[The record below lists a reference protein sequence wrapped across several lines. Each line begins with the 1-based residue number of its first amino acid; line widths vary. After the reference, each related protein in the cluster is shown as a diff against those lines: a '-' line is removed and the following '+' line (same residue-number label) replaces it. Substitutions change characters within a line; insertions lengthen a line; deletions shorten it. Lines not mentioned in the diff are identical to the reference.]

1 MKAKIIIPLLVILSI
16 CSLKAQDAP
25 SQHFRQAFKEI
36 SAMLEGKQPLDFE
49 KAVFITE
56 NAYRDNSLNYE
67 DFKSALNVHSAIIEQ
82 FIKANDKYD
91 WRQFVRGNMG
101 IAPDMEKEAKERY
114 RKALANWAIFSYL
127 TDTLTVKLEDQ
138 EFSHLPYTYSND
150 DPFGTADWKNS
161 QTMNLL
167 ETQKGNCY
175 SLVTLFK
182 IFSERFKSEANIVTA
197 PQHIYIEHRDPKGS
211 RFNVEVA
218 TRSFPDM
225 GSIQTLTYTTR
236 EALLN
241 DISMRKLD
249 LKQSVGLNL
258 VYLAKGYEY
267 KNKVKDDEFILACAN
282 TALQHDPKNL
292 NALLLKAQV
301 YEQRVMK
308 KQMPS
313 APYEKML
320 AEFYKLGYR
329 QMPDD
334 MKEIIL
340 SKIQGR
346 PSTVKPTDKTPNTFE
361 GIGEQARV
369 VTLSNGL
376 FEEHHTP
383 QKIVRYG
390 QTIFD
395 TEKSKIVKFLDED
408 ISSYQFDPVVF
419 ALSVDPLT
427 RSYPELTPYQFASN
441 TPIQAIDLDGLEAAS
456 AYATGYGLSRG
467 YSSQAHFSQN
477 PISNKTIG
485 VVAGGGAI
493 MLTGVATTA
502 ALGPVLIVPTARTLF
517 FQSWTNPTVVGG
529 IATVGSWLQNP
540 RNQQILAEGGA
551 FVAGIIDPN
560 PNSQYSA
567 GPGDELGKFVGGIF
581 RTGTQSLNYL
591 LRNPKS
597 SEDIALG
604 TADLVEGVLRLDFQV
619 PKDLRKSGVGSQ
631 MFQDALMFFGD
642 KVKSVFGA
650 WTDGDNLK
658 ALNDAINSGAKESEA
673 IFSTPTGK
681 WAKSNG
687 FTNYEITF
695 QTISKSTKEY
705 LGLGV
710 KFTKPKNN

>member
-1 MKAKIIIPLLVILSI
+1 MKAKIIIPLVFILSI
-16 CSLKAQDAP
+16 CSLKAQEAH
-25 SQHFRQAFKEI
+25 SQHFRQAFEEI
-36 SAMLEGKQPLDFE
+36 SAMLDGKQPLDFE

-91 WRQFVRGNMG
+91 WKQFVRGNMG
-101 IAPDMEKEAKERY
+101 IAPDKEIEAKERY
-114 RKALANWAIFSYL
+114 RKALANYAIFTYL
-127 TDTLTVKLEDQ
+127 TDTLTVKLEGQ
-138 EFSHLPYTYSND
+138 NLLHLPYTYSND

-161 QTMNLL
+161 QTINLL

-267 KNKVKDDEFILACAN
+267 KNKVKDDEFILTCAN

-301 YEQRVMK
+301 YEQWVMK

-346 PSTVKPTDKTPNTFE
+346 PSTVTPTDKTPNPFA
-361 GIGEQARV
+361 GIGEQTRY

-376 FEEHHTP
+376 FDELHRP

-395 TEKSKIVKFLDED
+395 TERGKILQFLEKDN
-408 ISSYQFDPVVF
+408 SSYQVDPVVF

-427 RSYPELTPYQFASN
+427 KSYPWYTPYQFAGN
-441 TPIQAIDLDGLEAAS
+441 MPIVAIDLDGLEPKIPEANYNQNLLFGSAKQNRAS
-456 AYATGYGLSRG
+456 KDRGLFINDVWNPYNFSNITDIEKKVTEVK
-467 YSSQAHFSQN
+467 SQG
-477 PISNKTIG
+477 TIIKNIYIQ
-485 VVAGGGAI
+485 VHGAI
-493 MLTGVATTA
+493 SMAGLVGEDLSSMTA
-502 ALGPVLIVPTARTLF
+502 PSYESNVSGSDVNNYIKYKQLGGENAKSFLAKLSDNDPLVELKFDAIKSLKNITDKIEDGGTL
-517 FQSWTNPTVVGG
+517 
-529 IATVGSWLQNP
+529 
-540 RNQQILAEGGA
+540 ILAGCFSGA
-551 FVAGIIDPN
+551 CGDVIKTDDLMSALHDLIGDRVNLVMNQDYTINLTKDGKFLDTGRSGSHLKNGWRIIDKN
-560 PNSQYSA
+560 GERNLGKDIKLNSQ
-567 GPGDELGKFVGGIF
+567 
-581 RTGTQSLNYL
+581 
-591 LRNPKS
+591 
-597 SEDIALG
+597 G
-604 TADLVEGVLRLDFQV
+604 TAYETVE
-619 PKDLRKSGVGSQ
+619 
-631 MFQDALMFFGD
+631 
-642 KVKSVFGA
+642 
-650 WTDGDNLK
+650 NH
-658 ALNDAINSGAKESEA
+658 N
-673 IFSTPTGK
+673 
-681 WAKSNG
+681 
-687 FTNYEITF
+687 
-695 QTISKSTKEY
+695 
-705 LGLGV
+705 
-710 KFTKPKNN
+710 

>member
-16 CSLKAQDAP
+16 CSLKAQEAP
-25 SQHFRQAFKEI
+25 SQHFRQAFEEI
-36 SAMLEGKQPLDFE
+36 SAMVEGKQPLDFE

-91 WRQFVRGNMG
+91 WKQFVRGNMG
-101 IAPDMEKEAKERY
+101 IAPDMEIEAKERY
-114 RKALANWAIFSYL
+114 RKALANYAIFTYL
-127 TDTLTVKLEDQ
+127 TDTLTVKLEGQ
-138 EFSHLPYTYSND
+138 EFLHLPYTYSND

-182 IFSERFKSEANIVTA
+182 ILSERFKSEANIVTA

-292 NALLLKAQV
+292 NALLLKTQV

-313 APYEKML
+313 ALYEKML

-334 MKEIIL
+334 MKNIIL
-340 SKIQGR
+340 SKIRGT
-346 PSTVKPTDKTPNTFE
+346 PSTVKPTDKTPNPFAA
-361 GIGEQARV
+361 IGEQTRY

-376 FEEHHTP
+376 FEELHTP

-395 TEKSKIVKFLDED
+395 TEKSKIVKFLDAEN
-408 ISSYQFDPVVF
+408 SSYQVDPVVF
-419 ALSVDPLT
+419 ALSVDPLSK
-427 RSYPELTPYQFASN
+427 SYPWYTPYQFAGN
-441 TPIQAIDLDGLEAAS
+441 RPIDAIDYDGLEP
-456 AYATGYGLSRG
+456 YKYTKTITDPGRGKMQVTVVHQDIIMLVGNGLTGEYTSTYNSSDKTQIEQALSDEYTGGNFVDKSSGNRPVIFEFDVSILQVDKKDADF
-467 YSSQAHFSQN
+467 YSSNGTLKSSKDREKIIGSKLALEKAKKTHFLAGGVASPVGLVEKTVREIGDRGRN
-477 PISNKTIG
+477 ENGLLKVGSDSDAGLNKTLG
-485 VVAGGGAI
+485 HEAGHT
-493 MLTGVATTA
+493 L
-502 ALGPVLIVPTARTLF
+502 LF
-517 FQSWTNPTVVGG
+517 FFKGFTKTITKRNGEQKTRITNTDHHSLGG
-529 IATVGSWLQNP
+529 IVSSP
-540 RNQQILAEGGA
+540 
-551 FVAGIIDPN
+551 
-560 PNSQYSA
+560 S
-567 GPGDELGKFVGGIF
+567 PG
-581 RTGTQSLNYL
+581 SLNQT
-591 LRNPKS
+591 
-597 SEDIALG
+597 E
-604 TADLVEGVLRLDFQV
+604 V
-619 PKDLRKSGVGSQ
+619 
-631 MFQDALMFFGD
+631 
-642 KVKSVFGA
+642 
-650 WTDGDNLK
+650 
-658 ALNDAINSGAKESEA
+658 DAILQG
-673 IFSTPTGK
+673 TPEK
-681 WAKSNG
+681 
-687 FTNYEITF
+687 
-695 QTISKSTKEY
+695 
-705 LGLGV
+705 
-710 KFTKPKNN
+710 KN

>member
-16 CSLKAQDAP
+16 CSLKAQEAP
-25 SQHFRQAFKEI
+25 SQHFRQAFEEI

-91 WRQFVRGNMG
+91 WKQFVRGNMG
-101 IAPDMEKEAKERY
+101 IAPDMEIEAKERY
-114 RKALANWAIFSYL
+114 RKALANYAIFTYL
-127 TDTLTVKLEDQ
+127 TDTLTVKLEGQ
-138 EFSHLPYTYSND
+138 NLLHLPYTYSND

-267 KNKVKDDEFILACAN
+267 KNKAKDDEFILACAN

-320 AEFYKLGYR
+320 AEFYKIGYR

-346 PSTVKPTDKTPNTFE
+346 PSMVTPTDKTLNTFAD
-361 GIGEQARV
+361 IGEQSRT

-376 FEEHHTP
+376 FEEQHIP
-383 QKIVRYG
+383 QMIVRYG

-395 TEKSKIVKFLDED
+395 TEKSKIVKFFDED
-408 ISSYQFDPVVF
+408 NSSYQVDPVVF

-427 RSYPELTPYQFASN
+427 KDYPWNSPYAFAENDVIRS
-441 TPIQAIDLDGLEAAS
+441 IDLEGAEKLIVSAKAQALYTYIKALTHEDIILQRTLIGEINKKELESKVHIYIGVSNSITASGLTLGTKSLLE
-456 AYATGYGLSRG
+456 YARFVDFYDNNPKRKPQDSDELDRARQVLKDIGTTPNELIEKSKAGIDLYAVIVNPSTDKKSEVKDYAHEVDLHLKDKINGDKTSMGQEHITGYGRDYYKKHPDTSLSP
-467 YSSQAHFSQN
+467 N
-477 PISNKTIG
+477 DNE
-485 VVAGGGAI
+485 V
-493 MLTGVATTA
+493 
-502 ALGPVLIVPTARTLF
+502 
-517 FQSWTNPTVVGG
+517 
-529 IATVGSWLQNP
+529 
-540 RNQQILAEGGA
+540 
-551 FVAGIIDPN
+551 DPN
-560 PNSQYSA
+560 SKI
-567 GPGDELGKFVGGIF
+567 GK
-581 RTGTQSLNYL
+581 LNK
-591 LRNPKS
+591 RI
-597 SEDIALG
+597 DD
-604 TADLVEGVLRLDFQV
+604 AD
-619 PKDLRKSGVGSQ
+619 K
-631 MFQDALMFFGD
+631 
-642 KVKSVFGA
+642 KVKS
-650 WTDGDNLK
+650 
-658 ALNDAINSGAKESEA
+658 
-673 IFSTPTGK
+673 
-681 WAKSNG
+681 KS
-687 FTNYEITF
+687 
-695 QTISKSTKEY
+695 QKKQ
-705 LGLGV
+705 
-710 KFTKPKNN
+710 